1 MKALFAAL
9 LLAACVSTQANAS
22 VAPAPESVDPSWL
35 KDMQVVSCKF
45 GMCKNWDT
53 NQTWDDEEAPDGYT
67 VAFPIEKYPA
77 EKVKQITPAVMEYL
91 RWYGIPQR

>member
-1 MKALFAAL
+1 MKALFATL
-9 LLAACVSTQANAS
+9 LLAACVSTQVNAK

-53 NQTWDDEEAPDGYT
+53 NQTWDDEEAADGYS

-77 EKVKQITPAVMEYL
+77 EKVQEITPAVMEYL
-91 RWYGIPQR
+91 KWYGIPQR

>member
-1 MKALFAAL
+1 MKALFATL
-9 LLAACVSTQANAS
+9 LLAACVSTQVNAK

-45 GMCKNWDT
+45 GVCKNWDT

-77 EKVKQITPAVMEYL
+77 EKVQEIAPAVMEYL
-91 RWYGIPQR
+91 KWYGIPQR